1 MTSSGLPP
9 KHRPVTPAK
18 AGIQGKAL
26 MRLWISAYAGMT
38 KAEA

>member
-1 MTSSGLPP
+1 MTSNGLQP
-9 KHRPVTPAK
+9 KHSPVMPAK

-26 MRLWISAYAGMT
+26 MRLSIPAYEGMT